1 MCEQWV
7 PLRPWVIGWGADGTT
22 VKIEEWDYTKI
33 LRDSTLGDNMTDDQD
48 LDNYI
53 ENLAHDD
60 AKVRGKAAHQ
70 IYRILRKKDMRG
82 EEIPDISETLTM
94 ALKDQEE
101 GVRKSAARAMKFL
114 EIDLVKEALK
124 EAIHD
129 DNWQVRSRAA
139 ESLGP
144 LAIETLIETVWDEDE
159 DKRNSSVHSLAK
171 IGRRHGDIR
180 VVDPLSRALSD
191 ETLAYSAASGLGD
204 FLRYSE
210 EETTKSDILEIL
222 ILNSENGTGETIE
235 ACYYELGEIDCE
247 YLPNSQRLHNH
258 MIEGLS
264 HVNDFVRRVCCGY
277 FCTNHIN
284 EAEDKLIQI
293 LSEEQNRNVRYN
305 AIQALGLM
313 HSFNAVPKLLENL
326 DDDFVFNHGHGLNE
340 QEVTIQIASF
350 KALARISS
358 EDYLDQLIEVYE
370 NIENKEKT
378 HLISALALYKNQKVM
393 NLFRKEI
400 EISDTEKH
408 GSVAQQMIG
417 ASSSVMTEAIDA
429 LCSSNEIEY
438 LSLIVDCASDHNDSE
453 IRRHCIKKLI
463 SDEATDVFMQNTAP
477 FYLDAGDNTSNH
489 EIFKKFLVLITE
501 YLSTTD
507 CITQEDRMMYT
518 LGGFGAT
525 LQGEVL
531 MRLHN
536 TYSRGVLSSSF
547 PMNEIVELWKNAD
560 YS

>member
-1 MCEQWV
+1 M
-7 PLRPWVIGWGADGTT
+7 IGWGTHGTT
-22 VKIEEWDYTKI
+22 VKIEEWDYTKV
-33 LRDSTLGDNMTDDQD
+33 LRNSALGHNMTDEQD
-48 LDNYI
+48 LDNHI
-53 ENLAHDD
+53 ENLVHDD
-60 AKVRGKAAHQ
+60 AEVRGEAANE
-70 IYRILRKKDMRG
+70 IYRILRKKDRRG
-82 EEIPDISETLTM
+82 EEIPDISEPLTR
-94 ALKDQEE
+94 ALKDQEKW
-101 GVRKSAARAMKFL
+101 VRQCVVQAMEFL

-129 DNWQVRSRAA
+129 DEWQVRARAA

-144 LAIETLIETVWDEDE
+144 LAIETLIETVEDEDE
-159 DKRNSSVHSLAK
+159 DKRSSSVHSLK
-171 IGRRHGDIR
+171 DIGRMHGDIR

-191 ETLAYSAASGLGD
+191 EALAYPAASGLRD
-204 FLRYSE
+204 FLRDSE

-222 ILNSENGTGETIE
+222 ISNSENGTGKTIE
-235 ACYYELGEIDCE
+235 ACYYEMGEIDCE

-264 HVNDFVRRVCCGY
+264 HDNDFVRRVCCGY

-284 EAEDKLIQI
+284 EAENKLIQI

-326 DDDFVFNHGHGLNE
+326 DDDFVFNHGHGLTE
-340 QEVTIQIASF
+340 KEVTIQIASF
-350 KALARISS
+350 NALARIGS
-358 EDYLDQLIEVYE
+358 EDYLDQLIDVYE

-378 HLISALALYKNQKVM
+378 LLISALAGYKNQKVM

-408 GSVAQQMIG
+408 GSFAQEMIG

-438 LSLIVDCASDHNDSE
+438 LSPIVDCASDHKESE
-453 IRRHCIKKLI
+453 IRRHCIRKLI
-463 SDEATDVFMQNTAP
+463 SDEATEVFLGHGLMSEH
-477 FYLDAGDNTSNH
+477 Y
-489 EIFKKFLVLITE
+489 EVVIKFLNCLTR
-501 YLSTTD
+501 YLSNTD
-507 CITQEDRMMYT
+507 CITDEDRMT
-518 LGGFGAT
+518 FRLGGLRTT
-525 LQGEVL
+525 LQGEAIQ
-531 MRLHN
+531 RLVVPYHQ
-536 TYSRGVLSSSF
+536 SGWLDDDVDVDVDELA
-547 PMNEIVELWKNAD
+547 EIWTNSD